1 MSEQD
6 NGGLMYQQLR
16 KFINVIVSLLSISN
30 LTTFYRMNCAMWV
43 YNSILNCQELQC
55 LVGNQLVNLLSWNPL
70 SDWTAYQELTVSAPG
85 VLWSWDSITLP
96 KSASLGLSSTR
107 SRRSSQ
113 TLLRSNLQLSI
124 LQTKF
129 AARAR
134 TSSISL
140 LCLRFTL
147 TLARI

>member
-16 KFINVIVSLLSISN
+16 KFINVIVSLFSISN

-85 VLWSWDSITLP
+85 VLWS
-96 KSASLGLSSTR
+96 
-107 SRRSSQ
+107 
-113 TLLRSNLQLSI
+113 
-124 LQTKF
+124 
-129 AARAR
+129 
-134 TSSISL
+134 
-140 LCLRFTL
+140 
-147 TLARI
+147 